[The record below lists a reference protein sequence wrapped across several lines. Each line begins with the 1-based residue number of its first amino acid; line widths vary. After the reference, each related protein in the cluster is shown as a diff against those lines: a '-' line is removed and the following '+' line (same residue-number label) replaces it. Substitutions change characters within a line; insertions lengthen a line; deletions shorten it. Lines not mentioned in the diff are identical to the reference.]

1 MKATITIPDNIN
13 EISLGQYQRYLTVTE
28 GIEGEFL
35 AQRTVE
41 VFCGIPFSNVILMS
55 HKDVKEI
62 SQDMVELVNKDVDFQ
77 HRFKIQS
84 QEFGFMP
91 DMEEMTSGEF
101 ADLCAYIGKPE
112 DMHKAMAVMFR
123 PITKTIG
130 DKYDIYPYN
139 GSKEFGDLMKFMPLG
154 IALGAMVFFYN
165 LAKELA
171 NATHL
176 SILQEMEKEI
186 SQDKQ
191 ISQKDGD
198 SIRTSIRSH
207 KEKYSTLIE

>member
-1 MKATITIPDNIN
+1 MKATITVPDNVN

-62 SQDMVELVNKDVDFQ
+62 SQNMVELVSKDVEFK
-77 HRFKIQS
+77 HRFKIKS

-123 PITKTIG
+123 PISKKIG
-130 DKYDIYPYN
+130 DKYSIHPYN

-154 IALGAMVFFYN
+154 IALGAMVFFYS
-165 LAKELA
+165 LAKDLT
-171 NATHL
+171 NAIHRYT
-176 SILQEMEKEI
+176 LQEVEKEI

-191 ISQKDGD
+191 ISVKDGD
-198 SIRTSIRSH
+198 SIKTSIRLH
-207 KEKYSTLIE
+207 KEKFLTLIE

>member
-1 MKATITIPDNIN
+1 MKATITIPDNID

-123 PITKTIG
+123 PITNRVG

>member
-1 MKATITIPDNIN
+1 
-13 EISLGQYQRYLTVTE
+13 
-28 GIEGEFL
+28 
-35 AQRTVE
+35 
-41 VFCGIPFSNVILMS
+41 
-55 HKDVKEI
+55 
-62 SQDMVELVNKDVDFQ
+62 
-77 HRFKIQS
+77 
-84 QEFGFMP
+84 MP
-91 DMEEMTSGEF
+91 DMEEKTSGEF

-123 PITKTIG
+123 PITKKIG
-130 DKYDIYPYN
+130 DTYSIHPYN

>member
-62 SQDMVELVNKDVDFQ
+62 SQDMVELVNKEVEFQ

-123 PITKTIG
+123 PITNRVG

>member
-123 PITKTIG
+123 PITKKIG

-186 SQDKQ
+186 LQDKQ
-191 ISQKDGD
+191 ISAKDGD
-198 SIRTSIRSH
+198 SIRTSILSH

>member
-62 SQDMVELVNKDVDFQ
+62 SQDMVELVNKDVEFK

-123 PITKTIG
+123 PITNRVG

-186 SQDKQ
+186 LQDKQ

>member
-62 SQDMVELVNKDVDFQ
+62 SQDMGELVNKDVEFK

-154 IALGAMVFFYN
+154 VALGAMVFFLN
-165 LAKELA
+165 LAKDLV

-198 SIRTSIRSH
+198 SIRTSILSH
-207 KEKYSTLIE
+207 KEKYSNLIE

>member
-62 SQDMVELVNKDVDFQ
+62 SQDMVELVNKEVEFK

-191 ISQKDGD
+191 ILQKDGD

>member
-62 SQDMVELVNKDVDFQ
+62 SQDMVELVNKEVEVK

-123 PITKTIG
+123 PITNRVG

>member
-62 SQDMVELVNKDVDFQ
+62 SQDMVELVNKDVEFQ

-123 PITKTIG
+123 PITNRVG

>member
-62 SQDMVELVNKDVDFQ
+62 SQDMVELVNKEVEFQ

-123 PITKTIG
+123 PVTNRVG